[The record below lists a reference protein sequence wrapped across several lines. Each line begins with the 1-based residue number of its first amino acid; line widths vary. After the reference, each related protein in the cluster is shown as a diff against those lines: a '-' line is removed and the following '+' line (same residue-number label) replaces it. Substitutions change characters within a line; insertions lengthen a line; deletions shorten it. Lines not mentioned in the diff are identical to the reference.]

1 METEVLNTLLSSW
14 PQGVGIIIMVHF
26 ANKFFGWMAPIVEL
40 YVKAQIQWG
49 ETSTRT
55 LAEMNELMR
64 IVDARLAALESH
76 IMGIDSELRPRP
88 TSKKSS

>member
-1 METEVLNTLLSSW
+1 MDTEVLNTLLSSW
-14 PQGVGIIIMVHF
+14 PEGVGIIVLVYF
-26 ANKFFGWMAPIVEL
+26 ANKFFGWVAPIVEL
-40 YVKAQIQWG
+40 YVRAQVQWG

-76 IMGIDSELRPRP
+76 IMGIDSKLLPRP

>member
-1 METEVLNTLLSSW
+1 METEVLNTLLESW
-14 PQGVGIIIMVHF
+14 PQGVSIIIMVYF

-40 YVKAQIQWG
+40 YVRAQIQWG

-64 IVDARLAALESH
+64 IVDARLAAIESH
-76 IMGIDSELRPRP
+76 MMGVDSELRPRP
-88 TSKKSS
+88 TLKKPS

>member
-14 PQGVGIIIMVHF
+14 PEGVSIIIFVYF

-40 YVKAQIQWG
+40 YVRAQIQWG
-49 ETSTRT
+49 ETTTRT

-76 IMGIDSELRPRP
+76 IMGIGSELRPRP
-88 TSKKSS
+88 TSKKSL